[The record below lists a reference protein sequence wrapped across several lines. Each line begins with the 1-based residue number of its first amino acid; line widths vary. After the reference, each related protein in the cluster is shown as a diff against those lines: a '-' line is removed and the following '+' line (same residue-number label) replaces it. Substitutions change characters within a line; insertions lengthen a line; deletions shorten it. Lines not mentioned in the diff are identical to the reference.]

1 MNYIQFSNK
10 VVPAKQW
17 YEEGHGLVA
26 PHRFRYF
33 DKEFN
38 RRKERR
44 EVKLDFRKIT
54 KSLDRYS
61 VKSNNCLIAIDF

>member
-1 MNYIQFSNK
+1 MNYIQFSNR
-10 VVPAKQW
+10 VVPAKKW

-33 DKEFN
+33 DKEFC

-44 EVKLDFRKIT
+44 EVKA
-54 KSLDRYS
+54 
-61 VKSNNCLIAIDF
+61 LIKLTGNKPSIINLEFT